1 MRTGVHRTLGC
12 REDVP
17 FRWARKTLRAGLAG
31 LAVTLLLVT
40 GCKKQD
46 RTDKAS
52 SEAHPVTRT
61 AERGPVTLTVTCDKD
76 QITIAERLGLTI
88 AVEAAD
94 GVDVTLPQFGQQ
106 LSEFQIRNFE
116 DRSAVPADGKRRWEQ
131 HYDLDIFLSGD
142 YTIPAITVSFVDPRP
157 ADRDASAEPIR
168 GELSSEPI
176 PVKVTS
182 LLAGQ
187 FDPTKFRDIKGPV
200 PLPAARTWVWLWWAG
215 GGLLVVAAVVVIV
228 WLIRRW
234 RRPGRVPAV
243 PPHEWAFDQLRALID
258 AQLVEQGQVQEFY
271 YRLSEIVRV
280 YIELRF
286 GLMAPERTTE
296 EFLLEAHASRALS
309 AEHKSRLSAF
319 LQACDL
325 VKFARYA
332 PATEEVEQVFGA
344 ARDFIEQTAV
354 PAERER
360 LEAAA

>member
-1 MRTGVHRTLGC
+1 MRPVVIC
-12 REDVP
+12 P
-17 FRWARKTLRAGLAG
+17 FRGRNAVRSRRTAQVVRA
-31 LAVTLLLVT
+31 AVAATCLLVV
-40 GCKKQD
+40 GCKQQD
-46 RTDKAS
+46 QADQAS
-52 SEAHPVTRT
+52 SKAKPVTRT
-61 AERGPVTLTVTCDKD
+61 AERGPVSLTVTCDKD
-76 QITIAERLGLTI
+76 EITIAERLGLTI

-94 GVDVTLPQFGQQ
+94 GVDATLPQFGQK
-106 LSEFQIRNFE
+106 LSEFQIRNFK
-116 DRSAVPADGKRRWEQ
+116 DRSAVPVDGKRRWEQ
-131 HYDLDIFLSGD
+131 DYDLDIFLSGD
-142 YTIPAITVSFVDPRP
+142 YTIPAITVSFVDHRP
-157 ADRDASAEPIR
+157 ADRDSSAEPIK
-168 GELSSEPI
+168 GELSTEPI
-176 PVKVTS
+176 PIKVTS

-200 PLPAARTWVWLWWAG
+200 PLPAARTWIWLWWTG
-215 GGLLVVAAVVVIV
+215 GGLLVIVAVVSVV

-234 RRPGRVPAV
+234 RRPGRVPAI

-296 EFLLEAHASRALS
+296 EFLIEAHASPALS
-309 AEHKSRLSAF
+309 AEHKRRLADF

-332 PATEEVEQVFGA
+332 PATDEVEQVFNA
-344 ARDFIEQTAV
+344 ARDFIDQTAV
-354 PAERER
+354 SAERER

>member
-1 MRTGVHRTLGC
+1 MRPVALRTFCG
-12 REDVP
+12 RNAVRSPRMEQ
-17 FRWARKTLRAGLAG
+17 ALRAGVAVALVFVAG
-31 LAVTLLLVT
+31 CEDQ
-40 GCKKQD
+40 GQ
-46 RTDKAS
+46 TDKAS
-52 SEAHPVTRT
+52 SEAKPVTHT
-61 AERGPVTLTVTCDKD
+61 AERGPVSLTVTCDKD
-76 QITIAERLGLTI
+76 EITIAERLGLTV

-94 GVDVTLPQFGQQ
+94 GVDVTLPQFGEQ
-106 LSEFQIRNFE
+106 LSEFQIRGFE
-116 DRSAVPADGKRRWEQ
+116 DRSAVPIDGKRRWEQ

-142 YTIPAITVSFVDPRP
+142 YTIPAITVDFVDHRQS
-157 ADRDASAEPIR
+157 DRDPSAKPIR
-168 GELSSEPI
+168 GELSTEPI

-200 PLPAARTWVWLWWAG
+200 PLPAAQTWVWLWWAG
-215 GGLLVVAAVVVIV
+215 GGLLVVAAVVGVV
-228 WLIRRW
+228 WLVKRR
-234 RRPGRVPAV
+234 RRPGRVPAI

-296 EFLLEAHASRALS
+296 EFLVEAHASRALS
-309 AEHKSRLSAF
+309 AEHKRRLADF

-332 PATEEVEQVFGA
+332 PATEEVEQAFGA
-344 ARDFIEQTAV
+344 ARDFIDQTAV